1 MYNRFLRVLPTNNKE
16 HKASHTTNGFKRE
29 LASGKISELTK
40 WSRNTH
46 GDTQSVKNL
55 RALFFPTV
63 TRSQL
68 ILAKLGVP
76 SIGKNPVGVHSFL
89 RARAQWFS

>member
-1 MYNRFLRVLPTNNKE
+1 MLTTNNKE
-16 HKASHTTNGFKRE
+16 NKASHTTNGFKRE

-68 ILAKLGVP
+68 ILGKLGVP
-76 SIGKNPVGVHSFL
+76 SNGENPVQL
-89 RARAQWFS
+89 RISEKINFSPH

>member
-1 MYNRFLRVLPTNNKE
+1 MFTTNNKE
-16 HKASHTTNGFKRE
+16 NKASHTTKGFKRE

-40 WSRNTH
+40 SSRNTP
-46 GDTQSVKNL
+46 GDTQSVKKL

-76 SIGKNPVGVHSFL
+76 SNGENPVGGEWGGGRGSE
-89 RARAQWFS
+89 AEDS